1 MAPSDRASMPPDDTA
16 PASRRDRRQQ
26 RRRRLVRGLFVA
38 GAVAGGFAVTGTALA
53 LTGVVDVGG
62 DDPELLGERAA
73 ASATTAPAVTGD
85 ATPSGSCRSPLDPD
99 DPLRLWIGG
108 DSLAGS
114 VGPSLGDLTAKTGV
128 VQPVFYSKVSSGLM
142 SPDFFDW
149 PERGGEEM
157 FKLDPEVAVFIIGA
171 NDTPVVQDDAS
182 EWRPRYEQLVER
194 MMTLLIGDGRAVY
207 WVGAP
212 VLEDRRSE
220 KVRQLNEVFQTVA
233 GRHPEVTYVD
243 AYTLFTG
250 PDGEYASSLPDG
262 AGETVR
268 VRADDGVHFT
278 PEGGDRLAGAVFAS
292 LDPRCAITTQ
302 AVPGA
307 AKQTI
312 ETEGSSRVPGTSRES
327 RTTVTTTAA
336 AAPASTAPPAPP
348 TTAPS
353 TSAPPTSASPTTT
366 TLLPDG

>member
-1 MAPSDRASMPPDDTA
+1 MPKPDDTA
-16 PASRRDRRQQ
+16 PASRRDRRHH
-26 RRRRLVRGLFVA
+26 RRRRLVRGLFVT
-38 GAVAGGFAVTGTALA
+38 GAVAGGLAVTGTALA

-62 DDPELLGERAA
+62 DDPELVGDPAA
-73 ASATTAPAVTGD
+73 ASATTAPVATGG
-85 ATPSGSCRSPLDPD
+85 AAPAGSCRTPLDPD

-114 VGPSLGDLTAKTGV
+114 LGPSLGELTARTGV

-149 PERGGEEM
+149 PERGSEEM

-171 NDTPVVQDDAS
+171 NDTAVVQEDAS
-182 EWRPRYEQLVER
+182 AWRPQYEQLVES

-212 VLEDRRSE
+212 VLEDSRSV
-220 KVRQLNEVFQTVA
+220 KVRELNEVFQMVA
-233 GRHPEVTYVD
+233 ARHPEVSYVD

-262 AGETVR
+262 AGEMVR

-302 AVPGA
+302 AMPGA
-307 AKQTI
+307 AKQVI
-312 ETEGSSRVPGTSRES
+312 ETRGSSRVPGTSRES
-327 RTTVTTTAA
+327 RTTVTTAA
-336 AAPASTAPPAPP
+336 RTPPSTAPPAPT
-348 TTAPS
+348 TTAPP
-353 TSAPPTSASPTTT
+353 TSAPPTSVPPTTT
-366 TLLPDG
+366 TVLPAG